1 MGVESAKSERI
12 LFMDDDTILFDKD
25 TLKNSVAGILWKNY
39 LFLRRAKVLTKAEWE
54 YSYIKQKLASNTEI
68 DTIAFLPK
76 GISRET
82 GYRDLQEFSFIGNF
96 GGLMKT
102 DFMKVGGFDSTRFP
116 GRQEDV
122 DLMYRLLLN
131 NYSFKF
137 LDDSIKVIHLT
148 HPITGNRSEERQHWF
163 EEFRKKELEEGHWFC
178 INNLFR
184 V

>member
-25 TLKNSVAGILWKNY
+25 TLKILLLEFYEKTTFFCGAQRYW
-39 LFLRRAKVLTKAEWE
+39 TKAEWE
-54 YSYIKQKLASNTEI
+54 YSYIKQKLVSNTEI

-178 INNLFR
+178 INNLLR